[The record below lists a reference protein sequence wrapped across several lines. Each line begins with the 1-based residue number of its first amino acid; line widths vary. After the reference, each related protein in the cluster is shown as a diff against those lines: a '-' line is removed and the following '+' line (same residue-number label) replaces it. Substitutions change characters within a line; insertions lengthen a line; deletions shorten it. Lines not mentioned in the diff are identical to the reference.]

1 MYEMFSTFSHHFSLS
16 KTISYFCIVINIK
29 YIMTTALLNI
39 RLDYDQV
46 LALVQQLSD
55 EDKLRLKDELIA
67 ETAKKN
73 NSYIKDLSITEET
86 ELISTKEIQ
95 DESII
100 RKELYEVRPITVCQE
115 KLASS
120 HRSFAI
126 VTLLTP

>member
-1 MYEMFSTFSHHFSLS
+1 
-16 KTISYFCIVINIK
+16 
-29 YIMTTALLNI
+29 MTTALLNI

-73 NSYIKDLSITEET
+73 NSYIKDLFITEET

-115 KLASS
+115 KLNPK
-120 HRSFAI
+120 
-126 VTLLTP
+126 V